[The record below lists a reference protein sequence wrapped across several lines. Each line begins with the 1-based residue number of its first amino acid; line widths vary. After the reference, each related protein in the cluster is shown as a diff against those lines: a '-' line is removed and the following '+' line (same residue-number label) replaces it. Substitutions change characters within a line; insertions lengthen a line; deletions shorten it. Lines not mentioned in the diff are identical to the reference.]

1 MKFRALKRKP
11 VEENGTSWV
20 QEPSAGLLSS
30 FGTKVSEFPR
40 LPGDG
45 DRVSTVLFSG
55 GRILSCLFEGDG
67 EGPKN
72 LALASLINNLHAENP
87 TEWPITVLETDSP
100 RQILDAL
107 ETNYFVRVVDWFI
120 DQLPAGEFTNLLE
133 LVREVWPEQ
142 DKKGNA

>member
-1 MKFRALKRKP
+1 MKFRALKRKR

-67 EGPKN
+67 EGPKT
-72 LALASLINNLHAENP
+72 LALASLVNNLHDENP
-87 TEWPITVLETDSP
+87 AEWPITVLDIDSP

-107 ETNYFVRVVDWFI
+107 ETSYFVRVVDWFI
-120 DQLPAGEFTNLLE
+120 DQLPAGEFTALLE